1 MRGRWAISVLAA
13 SCFDTGQATHYN
25 SHAYLHAAVHHS
37 VRRIADSDPTTGEVS
52 MFQNGSLASLGL
64 TTTCE
69 EALYQSVACDPAIS
83 SLTSDDYLGSF
94 DNATL
99 TALVCASSCEKSIK
113 QLQSSVLTGCGDEA
127 GLIPGLPF
135 VGLVD
140 MLWANWNQ
148 SCFMDPTTGE
158 NCNDQIASFD
168 NVTSLSDISNS
179 DLCSYCYVKKLAL
192 MQANGYS
199 GVYNDDW
206 QSTYEYVAKTC
217 NLQVA
222 DFDPTP
228 SVFNVS
234 LPSEQPNCVSGSF
247 YTSQEG
253 DSCDSIALSHNVSA
267 ATMYYTNSNLLNCTD
282 VPAGTQL
289 CLPLECGS
297 TYTVQPND
305 TCTSIA
311 IENFVGTQNIVA
323 WNSQLNSNCSNLHS
337 GDPFWGSM
345 LCVSPPGGTYTGQPL
360 SNGSTSTETEAV
372 NPPFGVTVAPGTTT
386 DCAGWYTHDLNSNL
400 TCTEICLSNQI
411 SIHMFIAANPS
422 LNQSTCDTNL
432 TVGDAYCIDPLT
444 GFTTTNATGTATNS
458 STSTLPSTA
467 PAPTQ
472 TGIVSS
478 SVSTSATSVV
488 APAPTQAG
496 IPSNC
501 DQYYVVQSGDT
512 CATVAAAYG
521 ITEAEFFAWNPA
533 VSSDCES
540 GFWTEEAYCVGVSGS
555 TVSTTASTSA
565 TSIAAPAPT
574 QTGIPGNC
582 NAYHVAQGEEI
593 PEPSHLVVSCSE

>member
-1 MRGRWAISVLAA
+1 MRGRWAISLLAA

-282 VPAGTQL
+282 
-289 CLPLECGS
+289 
-297 TYTVQPND
+297 PND

-360 SNGSTSTETEAV
+360 SNGSTSTEAEAV

-478 SVSTSATSVV
+478 S
-488 APAPTQAG
+488 
-496 IPSNC
+496 
-501 DQYYVVQSGDT
+501 
-512 CATVAAAYG
+512 AAYG
-521 ITEAEFFAWNPA
+521 ITEVEFFAWNPA
-533 VSSDCES
+533 VPSDCES

-582 NAYHVAQGEEI
+582 NAYHVAQELTCVLFVLVPAGDTCASVAAAYGITEAQFFAWNPAVASDCESGFWTEEAYC
-593 PEPSHLVVSCSE
+593 VSVA